1 MLSLKQ
7 FLVLFLEAKLSAV
20 RGCWVYPAPVF
31 YAPPSP
37 AAGGNGVRL
46 VPPSLQKAANVPW
59 FSLLCQRVCVW
70 KWTSP
75 SEKPMCSTELRPE
88 FGHQVSDRSRGAQR
102 SGTGLDWAAPSS
114 PAPSCT
120 PVPPSPLGL
129 LVGAGW
135 GITCC
140 PRGASRGHH
149 HCSPAAWQPWDTEGM
164 LVGCPPPQPWLRPQL
179 TAGKAHSPAASSLL
193 VEERAQLWCFT
204 GNLASVFSSVQVA
217 KRVWDKSRC
226 FA

>member
-1 MLSLKQ
+1 MGFAWFPQ
-7 FLVLFLEAKLSAV
+7 
-20 RGCWVYPAPVF
+20 AP
-31 YAPPSP
+31 
-37 AAGGNGVRL
+37 
-46 VPPSLQKAANVPW
+46 QKATNVPW

-88 FGHQVSDRSRGAQR
+88 FGHQVSDRGRGAQR
-102 SGTGLDWAAPSS
+102 GGTGLDWAAPSS
-114 PAPSCT
+114 PAPSCP
-120 PVPPSPLGL
+120 PVPPSLLGP

-135 GITCC
+135 GITPC
-140 PRGASRGHH
+140 PCGASRGRHR
-149 HCSPAAWQPWDTEGM
+149 CSPAAWQPWDMEGT

-179 TAGKAHSPAASSLL
+179 MAGKAHGPAASSPLA
-193 VEERAQLWCFT
+193 EERAQLRCFT
-204 GNLASVFSSVQVA
+204 ANLASVFSSVQVA